1 MEGYLIVDDRIM
13 TSQSRA
19 TNAESDKELLVPV
32 MLKGIYLHHVALS
45 YWPSLVSRVSAAQSV
60 TRLFRRFPHAL

>member
-13 TSQSRA
+13 TSQLRA

-32 MLKGIYLHHVALS
+32 ML
-45 YWPSLVSRVSAAQSV
+45 
-60 TRLFRRFPHAL
+60 